1 VKLIVVK
8 LGGSVLEA
16 GISENFIK
24 DLKNCLLKDK
34 VVLVHGGRKIV
45 NEIAEKMGKEQK
57 FVISPE
63 GFRSRYTDKETMEIF
78 MMVMA
83 GKINKEITSALLKAG
98 VKAVGL
104 SGIDGA
110 LIKAERKKKLI
121 QIDERGRKRV
131 IDGGYTG
138 KIAEVDANLLKNL
151 INVGYT
157 LVIAP
162 IALSEDYEALNI
174 DGDRAAAY
182 IAGALEADS
191 LILFTD
197 VAGVMLNGKITQKLT
212 LEEAEKALTKV
223 GHGMITKIFA
233 ATEALKRGVK
243 KVIIASGAIETPIS
257 SALEGLGTIIVK

>member
-1 VKLIVVK
+1 MIVTK
-8 LGGSVLEA
+8 LGGSVLET
-16 GISENFIK
+16 GIPENFVK
-24 DLKNCLLKDK
+24 DLKNLLISDK
-34 VVLVHGGRKIV
+34 IVLVHGGGKIV

-57 FVISPE
+57 FIVSPE

-83 GKINKEITSALLKAG
+83 GKINKEITSTLLKAG
-98 VKAVGL
+98 IKAVGL
-104 SGIDGA
+104 SGIDGS

-138 KIAEVDANLLKNL
+138 RITEVDANILKNL
-151 INVGYT
+151 LNFNYT
-157 LVIAP
+157 PVIAP
-162 IALSEDYEALNI
+162 IALSEEYEALNI

-182 IAGALEADS
+182 IAAALEADL

-197 VAGVMLNGKITQKLT
+197 VTGVMLNGKLISQLT
-212 LEEAEKALTKV
+212 LEEAEEILSKV

-233 ATEALKRGVK
+233 ATEALKKGVK
-243 KVIIASGAIETPIS
+243 KVVISSGIIEEPIS
-257 SALEGLGTIIVK
+257 SALKGSGTTIMK

>member
-1 VKLIVVK
+1 LLIVVK
-8 LGGSVLEA
+8 LGGSILEQ
-16 GISENFIK
+16 GIPENFVK
-24 DLKNCLLKDK
+24 DLKNCLINDK
-34 VVLVHGGRKIV
+34 ITLVHGGGKIV

-57 FVISPE
+57 FIVSPE

-78 MMVMA
+78 TMVMA
-83 GKINKEITSALLKAG
+83 GKINKEITSALLKVG

-110 LIKAERKKKLI
+110 LIKAERKKRLI

-138 KIAEVDANLLKNL
+138 KISEVDANLLKSLLNL
-151 INVGYT
+151 GYT
-157 LVIAP
+157 PVIAP

-182 IAGALEADS
+182 IAAALEAD
-191 LILFTD
+191 LLVLFTD
-197 VAGVMLNGKITQKLT
+197 VSGVMLNGKLIPKLT
-212 LEEAEKALTKV
+212 LEEAEEALSKV

-233 ATEALKRGVK
+233 ATEALKKGVK
-243 KVIIASGAIETPIS
+243 KVVIASGVVKEPIS
-257 SALEGLGTIIVK
+257 SALKGLGTTIMK

>member
-1 VKLIVVK
+1 LIVVK

-16 GISENFIK
+16 GLPENFIK
-24 DLKNCLLKDK
+24 DLKNCLSSDK
-34 VVLVHGGRKIV
+34 FALVHGGGKIV
-45 NEIAEKMGKEQK
+45 NEVAEKMGKEQK
-57 FVISPE
+57 FIVSPE
-63 GFRSRYTDKETMEIF
+63 GFRSRYTDKETMEVF

-83 GKINKEITSALLKAG
+83 GRINKEITLTLLKAG

-110 LIKAERKKKLI
+110 LIKAERKKRLI

-138 KIAEVDANLLKNL
+138 KITEVDASLLKNL
-151 INVGYT
+151 INIGYT
-157 LVIAP
+157 PVIAP
-162 IALSEDYEALNI
+162 IALSEEYEALNI

-197 VAGVMLNGKITQKLT
+197 VAGVMINGKIIQKLT
-212 LEEAEKALTKV
+212 LSEAEEALTKV

-233 ATEALKRGVK
+233 ATEALKKGVK
-243 KVIIASGAIETPIS
+243 KVIISSGMIEAPIS
-257 SALEGLGTIIVK
+257 SALKGLGTIIVK